1 MMHWKKFLF
10 ATILVAAT
18 MAHFMGM
25 GMGMELDA
33 NLITEEEE
41 AHQDHLVE
49 HQGERRT
56 QFGRPGVVGGIANA
70 NANAARPDAETGET
84 TTTTEEQDPDDA
96 DTTDGVAADADTD
109 TDTSLGGGGSFGLGV
124 GGALPGM
131 PPGFGSANARPADD
145 QEDSST
151 TSSSTSS
158 TGTTN
163 APTYQPAYVPPPRP
177 MTIPDLT
184 NISHQIVYNNGLG
197 PCTNDS
203 EIFTSAI
210 YLTHL
215 LNGTVN
221 TTNSTMD
228 DLSPPQMA
236 ESASKLDVSNEEIL
250 LVGEIMVETYNELA
264 RLNCDPYFC
273 RLFAAVADNTS
284 KRFFFT
290 PDSETFQDEPS
301 VYVRM
306 RYDVIGFCENIDELR
321 LQGAF
326 VFHKAMTEQLG
337 CFFTDFSAAFQQD
350 EIVNGT
356 LAPTVDEKEDNIEL
370 LPELEVFRNATY
382 NLTNSTNGTILLEF
396 GTFGAGIDVSRRN
409 NGRELIPRKTD
420 GRPEAHQAHRERMW
434 PLFVKHQERRRLQVS
449 AEGRDIDGL
458 DTMCPCRTEFP
469 ERRVATEV
477 EFLDAFND
485 DYLANA
491 TRKYYDAPLY
501 NGSALWTH
509 GILDVTANSSFL
521 HGAVDVVENNTLYT
535 CDPNIT
541 QLDTL
546 VIMDVDGRPE
556 HMTYVAFAFLWM
568 SIYALYCKIFL

>member
-1 MMHWKKFLF
+1 
-10 ATILVAAT
+10 
-18 MAHFMGM
+18 
-25 GMGMELDA
+25 
-33 NLITEEEE
+33 
-41 AHQDHLVE
+41 
-49 HQGERRT
+49 
-56 QFGRPGVVGGIANA
+56 
-70 NANAARPDAETGET
+70 
-84 TTTTEEQDPDDA
+84 
-96 DTTDGVAADADTD
+96 
-109 TDTSLGGGGSFGLGV
+109 
-124 GGALPGM
+124 
-131 PPGFGSANARPADD
+131 
-145 QEDSST
+145 
-151 TSSSTSS
+151 
-158 TGTTN
+158 
-163 APTYQPAYVPPPRP
+163 

-250 LVGEIMVETYNELA
+250 LVGDIMVETYNELA

-420 GRPEAHQAHRERMW
+420 
-434 PLFVKHQERRRLQVS
+434 
-449 AEGRDIDGL
+449 
-458 DTMCPCRTEFP
+458 C
-469 ERRVATEV
+469 
-477 EFLDAFND
+477 FL
-485 DYLANA
+485 
-491 TRKYYDAPLY
+491 
-501 NGSALWTH
+501 
-509 GILDVTANSSFL
+509 
-521 HGAVDVVENNTLYT
+521 
-535 CDPNIT
+535 
-541 QLDTL
+541 
-546 VIMDVDGRPE
+546 
-556 HMTYVAFAFLWM
+556 
-568 SIYALYCKIFL
+568 